1 MTQKNNI
8 IEISL
13 PFKADFVSVARLSV
27 SGIASRL
34 AFDIEEIEDIKVS
47 ISEVCNK
54 FILSGSKITEHFNIV
69 FKILKREI
77 IIVFKCSDV
86 SLRSIFDS
94 DDGLGVSIIKAL
106 MDDVKILNEDD
117 EIISISKK
125 LER

>member
-8 IEISL
+8 IELSL

-34 AFDIEEIEDIKVS
+34 GFNIDEIEDIKVS

-54 FILSGSKITEHFNIV
+54 FIFSGSKITEHFTIM
-69 FKILKREI
+69 FKII
-77 IIVFKCSDV
+77 NQGIVIDFKCRDV
-86 SLRSIFDS
+86 SLRNIFER
-94 DDGLGVSIIKAL
+94 DDGLGLSIIEAL
-106 MDDVKILNEDD
+106 MDDVKISNENDK
-117 EIISISKK
+117 IISISKK